1 MSDCDYIL
9 SSGEKLNYN
18 QMRKHL
24 LDNYDKLQRGE
35 LKAAPKAPPSEPPAG
50 RRERKVFKSFLE
62 RKTNLDAEQR
72 DRIQKNPN
80 RYYDPISY
88 DEPRAIAREIIEDIG
103 YEQAELAA
111 TEQIP
116 EESSSYPGS
125 LPAVVK
131 MAILGEAVLHY
142 GNQSLSDKEI
152 DSYDRFESAFQ
163 NMAALGTQYGQA
175 ISQLKAIY
183 RLSGLARVERINRK
197 TIRDIED
204 SGVDVD
210 ERKQEVIDA
219 LMKELEGLR
228 KVEQDFEEKLSKLAG
243 QPLSEGMQKLVD
255 DLDDYIKSLEKSG
268 RLYDATL
275 GIPFE
280 IFIGGLKMLRFT
292 LKTGRGVIQAI
303 ENAIEEI
310 KRLLSEKGIEFK
322 KEKELRELLKS
333 NPIVEQYLAEER
345 EKRQAQQPRPSTPRT
360 APIPET
366 PPSNKRRTDTLDD
379 YVERIPLSDGRED
392 YVQEVIETI
401 QQARETVTVGNL
413 SLGKGAVAKLVQRI
427 LAGEKLD
434 LNNPSVSREILQA
447 LKWNIPQT
455 ESQIIQTLSDEL
467 LNNAELPIYIRRQ
480 YEEILQFIVSYNER
494 EALSDVIDSSIILSN
509 LSGIW
514 NNLVNVLGGLDAI
527 YHVAGVAIRTK
538 NFDALK
544 VAAKEFRYAYY
555 EASTIFNIKLK
566 KPKISKKIGDIFP
579 FLIGGGRVSRGV
591 SYKDQLEQESRAIK
605 TGKGVTPS
613 AVTGSI
619 GEASV
624 RSLEY
629 MPSLGVKGQG
639 GLLSGITSYLYTS
652 KPVLSQKYIGRL
664 LEAAD
669 TFPSAV
675 VAGTAD
681 YYKIKRYIERFYPK
695 ATPKERA
702 KMIFDA
708 MYSANGKADYD
719 KAKFDLIAS
728 GVPRPTKAE
737 IERTVY
743 ERLTRARDRN
753 LKEMYDLFYEEKKK
767 EAKQYLIA
775 NQLPVDEDQIKKYA
789 NIFAGTFT
797 PVVGA
802 GQMEA
807 QRMTGKINTNG
818 IVPLFNW
825 FFTVL
830 KSGLQQRVRMEKRAY
845 PKAILKTTERFINL
859 FAFPFQD
866 SAGRWAEM
874 ALELG
879 PYGIAKG
886 LAYKG
891 SALLTKNPRQK
902 EQISDMATGFLL
914 RGAIGSTIV
923 IAYLVSSAQG
933 DDDDDTGFEFTEDQ
947 STLQGFNRAENWKAE
962 RVAGARNPKQSIKV
976 GEDRRFPLL
985 LLGTIGVALTWAAN
999 VRALTN
1005 RKIAEK
1011 SKMTAEEQE
1020 WVMNSTN
1027 MIAAI
1032 AIIEETMKT
1041 AYEASFLKNLL
1052 NYGKMTADLAQGR
1065 EGAEEKIGQRVG
1077 RMMASNIPWN
1087 RLQQEM
1093 GQLMNPASQTYKGF
1107 ATNVANQFSIV
1118 RGFGEGKKN
1127 FDYLGREYDDADLY
1141 LNSTGGLVKF
1151 ITGSKYREEID
1162 EWLVG
1167 MNFTLSDAYRST
1179 KADKIGKYSMIKNG
1193 AATTMKDDEW
1203 YEWEYAAANIFKEK
1217 VESAYRKDKA
1227 AIESLPKDQQRAVI
1241 SELLNWSRVKAA
1253 AKLNKYNDPQDYLDM
1268 IQEKREDAAKDKTR
1282 MEEVLEDILDN

>member
-35 LKAAPKAPPSEPPAG
+35 LKAAPKAPPSEPAG

-219 LMKELEGLR
+219 LMKDLEGLR
-228 KVEQDFEEKLSKLAG
+228 NVEKDFEEKLSKLAG
-243 QPLSEGMQKLVD
+243 QKLSEDMQGLVD
-255 DLDDYIKSLEKSG
+255 GLDDYIKSLEKSG

-275 GIPFE
+275 GIPIE
-280 IFIGGLKMLRFT
+280 IFIGGLKMLRYT
-292 LKTGRGVIQAI
+292 LIAGRGVIQAI

-345 EKRQAQQPRPSTPRT
+345 QKRQPPPAEQRGSK
-360 APIPET
+360 APPET
-366 PPSNKRRTDTLDD
+366 PPSNKKRIDALDE
-379 YVERIPLSDGRED
+379 YAERIPLSDGSED
-392 YVQEVIETI
+392 YVKGVIEAI
-401 QQARETVTVGNL
+401 QEARETVTVGNL

-434 LNNPSVSREILQA
+434 INNPSVSREILQA

-480 YEEILQFIVSYNER
+480 YEEILQFIVSFNER

-514 NNLVNVLGGLDAI
+514 NNLVNVLGGLDSL

-538 NFDALK
+538 DFDAFK

-579 FLIGGGRVSRGV
+579 FLLGGGRVSRGV
-591 SYKDQLEQESRAIK
+591 SYKDQLEQESRTIK
-605 TGKGVTPS
+605 TGRGVTPS

-743 ERLTRARDRN
+743 ERLVRARDRN

-767 EAKQYLIA
+767 EAKQYLVA

-807 QRMTGKINTNG
+807 QRMTGKISTNG

-859 FAFPFQD
+859 FAFPFQE
-866 SAGRWAEM
+866 SSGRWAEM

-886 LAYKG
+886 LAYKV
-891 SALLTKNPRQK
+891 SAITSKNEREK
-902 EQISDMATGFLL
+902 ERINDMSTGFLL
-914 RGAIGSTIV
+914 RGAIGSAIV
-923 IAYLVSSAQG
+923 IAYLVSSAKG

-947 STLQGFNRAENWKAE
+947 STLQGFNRAESWKAE
-962 RVAGARNPKQSIKV
+962 RVASARNPKQSIKV

-1032 AIIEETMKT
+1032 AIIEETTKM

-1052 NYGKMTADLAQGR
+1052 NYGKMTADLAQGKQ
-1065 EGAEEKIGQRVG
+1065 GAEEKMGQRIG
-1077 RMMASNIPWN
+1077 RMMASNIPYN

-1127 FDYLGREYDDADLY
+1127 FDYLGREYDDADIY

-1179 KADKIGKYSMIKNG
+1179 KADKIGRYSMIKNG
-1193 AATTMKDDEW
+1193 AAITMTDDEW
-1203 YEWEYAAANIFKEK
+1203 YEWEYTAANMFKED
-1217 VESAYRKDKA
+1217 VERAYQNKKSV
-1227 AIESLPKDQQRAVI
+1227 IESLPKDEQRGVI

-1253 AKLNKYNDPQDYLDM
+1253 AKLNKYSDPQDYLDM

-1282 MEEVLEDILDN
+1282 MQEVIEDLLDN